1 MPATALNKSNQTVR
15 STGIGLRTP
24 HIKQLLEQDWDIPWL
39 EILTDNF
46 ISNGNLLSDT
56 NMDLALLDAICE
68 RYPITLH
75 GVNLS
80 LGGIAPLDMAYLK
93 AVKQLFQRTSAAWIS
108 EHACFSHNATYQSH
122 DLLPLPYTS
131 EAVTHLANR
140 IAQVQDYLGEQ
151 ILLENVSAYLS
162 YQSSEMTEGEF
173 LAEVAEQT
181 DCLLLLDINNAYV
194 NACNLGN
201 HCNLDDDIRSPANS
215 VREFFGSLPLHRVRE
230 IHLAGFADKG
240 DYLLDAHNN
249 PVSNNVWALYQTLM
263 DQLRAE
269 QRPQIPTLIEWDN
282 DIPELNVL
290 IAEAKKADCYA
301 LEETHCAQAHKEIE
315 LQL

>member
-1 MPATALNKSNQTVR
+1 MPITALNQSKQTIR

-24 HIKQLLEQDWDIPWL
+24 HIKQLLERDWGIPWL

-46 ISNGNLLSDT
+46 ISNGDFLSDT

-68 RYPITLH
+68 RYPVTLH

-80 LGGIAPLDMAYLK
+80 LGGMAPLDMDYLK
-93 AVKQLFQRTSAAWIS
+93 AVKQLSQRTSAAWIS
-108 EHACFSHNATYQSH
+108 EHACFSHNGAYQSH

-131 EAVTHLANR
+131 EAVTHMANR
-140 IAQVQDYLGEQ
+140 IAQVQDFLGEQ

-162 YQSSEMTEGEF
+162 YQSSEMTEGKF
-173 LAEVAEQT
+173 LAEVAEQA
-181 DCLLLLDINNAYV
+181 DCLLLLDVNNAYV

-201 HCNLDDDIRSPANS
+201 DCNLENS
-215 VREFFGSLPLHRVRE
+215 VEGFFAALPLHRVKE

-249 PVSNNVWALYQTLM
+249 PVANDVWALYQTLIN
-263 DQLRAE
+263 QLVEE
-269 QRPQIPTLIEWDN
+269 QQPQIPTLIEWDN
-282 DIPELNVL
+282 DIPELDIL

-301 LEETHCAQAHKEIE
+301 SGKAHREIE
-315 LQL
+315 LQI